1 LRINFMLRYA
11 IAFAIMA
18 LFAGLLGFG
27 VLSGAMAMAA
37 RICLVIFLVLFVVAL
52 FFGKQG

>member
-1 LRINFMLRYA
+1 MLRYA

-37 RICLVIFLVLFVVAL
+37 RICLVIFLVFFVVAL
-52 FFGKQG
+52 VFGKQG